1 MNSKSILK
9 LDVGGQIF
17 KTNVNTLCKY
27 PDSMLCAMF
36 SHTNSGLTPMPKT
49 DKGHFFLDADPI
61 YFRVI
66 LNWLRLGKVTL
77 DNPGLLKGTV
87 ALAEYFGLDELTE
100 ELKVIEKKNDRK
112 SFPEK
117 LYLCTEEGIHNIHS
131 MSKCESTTLTFTKT
145 KLARVPESRIA
156 RYLNGEEC
164 HFFPIAYDFK
174 SGYFVINSA
183 AFLVLTKD
191 GSPKYTRYQ
200 PTKAFKKAFEF
211 LEADSEM
218 VFTCDVMYESET
230 KNDLKNEIK
239 EILHILGI
247 EETLHYRIEESR
259 KAKPILLDRP
269 VIRPNAMNWNVVFEW
284 NFKILLLNTICPP
297 NIGPIL

>member
-1 MNSKSILK
+1 MMPSKSILK
-9 LDVGGQIF
+9 LDIGGQLF
-17 KTNVNTLCKY
+17 KTNIQTLCKY

-36 SHTNSGLTPMPKT
+36 SHTDSGLIPMPKT
-49 DKGHFFLDADPI
+49 EKGHFFLDADPT
-61 YFRVI
+61 YFRVV

-77 DNPGLLKGTV
+77 DNPGLLKGTM

-100 ELKVIEKKNDRK
+100 ELKVIEKKNDIK

-117 LYLCTEEGIHNIHS
+117 LYFCTEEGIHNIHS
-131 MSKCESTTLTFTKT
+131 MSKCKSTTLTFTKT

-191 GSPKYTRYQ
+191 RSPKYTRYQ

-211 LEADSEM
+211 LEADITM
-218 VFTCDVMYESET
+218 VFRCDVMYESET

-247 EETLHYRIEESR
+247 EEILHYYIIER
-259 KAKPILLDRP
+259 RMPKPISLDRP
-269 VIRPNAMNWNVVFEW
+269 VIRHNAENWNVEFQW
-284 NFKILLLNTICPP
+284 NQVYDFKYCS
-297 NIGPIL
+297 

>member
-1 MNSKSILK
+1 MNKMNSKYILK
-9 LDVGGQIF
+9 VDVGGQIF

-27 PDSMLCAMF
+27 PNSMLCAMF

-49 DKGHFFLDADPI
+49 EKGHFFLDADPI

-77 DNPGLLKGTV
+77 DNPGLLKGTI

-100 ELKVIEKKNDRK
+100 ELKMIEKKNDRK
-112 SFPEK
+112 YFPEK

-145 KLARVPESRIA
+145 KLARVPESRLA

-183 AFLVLTKD
+183 AFLVLTKE

-239 EILHILGI
+239 EFLHILGI
-247 EETLHYRIEESR
+247 EETLHYVIEEFR
-259 KAKPILLDRP
+259 KAKPIPLGRP
-269 VIRPNAMNWNVVFEW
+269 VIRHNAMNWNVVFHW
-284 NFKILLLNTICPP
+284 NQEYDFELLLWTPE
-297 NIGPIL
+297 

>member
-1 MNSKSILK
+1 MSSKTILE
-9 LDVGGQIF
+9 LDVGGQLF
-17 KTNVNTLCKY
+17 KTNIQTLCKY

-36 SHTNSGLTPMPKT
+36 SHTDSGLIPMPKT
-49 DKGHFFLDADPI
+49 EKGHFFLDVNPI
-61 YFRVI
+61 YFGVV
-66 LNWLRLGKVTL
+66 LDWLRLGKVTL
-77 DNPGLLKGTV
+77 DNPGLLKGTM

-117 LYLCTEEGIHNIHS
+117 LYLCTEEGIHNTHS

-174 SGYFVINSA
+174 SGYFMINSA

-191 GSPKYTRYQ
+191 WSPKYTRYQ
-200 PTKAFKKAFEF
+200 PTKAFKKTFEF

-218 VFTCDVMYESET
+218 LFTCDVMYESET
-230 KNDLKNEIK
+230 KNDLKKEIK

-247 EETLHYRIEESR
+247 EEILHYYIIER
-259 KAKPILLDRP
+259 RMPKPISLDRP
-269 VIRPNAMNWNVVFEW
+269 VIRHNAENWNVEFQW
-284 NFKILLLNTICPP
+284 NQVYDFKYCS
-297 NIGPIL
+297 